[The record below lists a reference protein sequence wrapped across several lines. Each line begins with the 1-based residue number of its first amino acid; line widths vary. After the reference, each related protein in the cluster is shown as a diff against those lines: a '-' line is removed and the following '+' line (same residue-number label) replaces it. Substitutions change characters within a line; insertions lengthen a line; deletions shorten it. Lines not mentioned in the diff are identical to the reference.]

1 MPSLAGNPD
10 ERLSL
15 LKAESGQVIGRSAH
29 AAELRWRA
37 DSFNVTTAAAIL
49 LYEALRQRQA

>member
-1 MPSLAGNPD
+1 LPSLAGNPD

-15 LKAESGQVIGRSAH
+15 LKAEGGQVIGRSAH

-37 DSFNVTTAAAIL
+37 DSFNVTKAAANL
-49 LYEALRQRQA
+49 L